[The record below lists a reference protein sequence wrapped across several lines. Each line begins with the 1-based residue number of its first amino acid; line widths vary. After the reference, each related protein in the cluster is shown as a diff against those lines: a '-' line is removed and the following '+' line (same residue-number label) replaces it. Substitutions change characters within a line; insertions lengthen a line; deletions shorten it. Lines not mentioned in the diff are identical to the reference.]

1 MLRLQPYIAG
11 THDVVGAFSSIFDE
25 SELPFLNKIQISS
38 PSYVGLDRRGL
49 IQAFILTQK
58 TPEAH
63 TNCEIAYVG
72 VMPRYRRK
80 GYAERLIRMVIDAA
94 DESGVWLQVMRDN
107 AAACRLY
114 EKMGF
119 DCSEEFVG
127 STGSAGYIWLYGVE
141 YECEDCSVRLKP
153 SATTWENRED
163 HLLLGPYGIERVM
176 KLAPV
181 CNACRTRTEK

>member
-1 MLRLQPYIAG
+1 MLRIQPYVVG
-11 THDVVGAFSSIFDE
+11 THDVTSAFSSIFDE
-25 SELPFLNKIQISS
+25 SELPFLSKVQISS

-72 VMPRYRRK
+72 VAPRYRRK
-80 GYAERLIRMVIDAA
+80 GYAERLIRMVTDAA
-94 DESGVWLQVMRDN
+94 DDSGIWLQVMRDN

-114 EKMGF
+114 EKLGF
-119 DCSEEFVG
+119 DCAEEFVG
-127 STGSAGYIWLYGVE
+127 STGSAGYIWLHGVE
-141 YECEDCSVRLKP
+141 YQCDECSVRLLP
-153 SATTWENRED
+153 SQTTWEDRED
-163 HLLLGPYGIERVM
+163 RVVLGPYGIERIM

-181 CNACRTRTEK
+181 CHGCRTRTEK